1 MIRDDIYMQACA
13 AAGWSFA
20 DTASLIELRHDV
32 VGDAND
38 PSVTSGCAPTMPSAR
53 GPAEPATM
61 PILVRAA

>member
-20 DTASLIELRHDV
+20 DTASLIELRHEV
-32 VGDAND
+32 VGEEDEA
-38 PSVTSGCAPTMPSAR
+38 PVTSGCAPTMPSAR

-61 PILVRAA
+61 PFYVRAA